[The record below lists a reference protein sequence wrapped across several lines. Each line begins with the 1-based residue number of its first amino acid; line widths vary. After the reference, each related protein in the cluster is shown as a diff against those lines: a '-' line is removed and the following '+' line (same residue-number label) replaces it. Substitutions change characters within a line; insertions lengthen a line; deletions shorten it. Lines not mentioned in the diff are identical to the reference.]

1 MTHRQFNVDTLN
13 TALWWGN
20 TASIDPVAT
29 VDQKYLMFQ
38 FQGVWYMLCL
48 KNGLL
53 PAPRIFTKLM
63 KPVYI
68 IFTEKKGTPSY
79 ELFEWLL
86 LGGWYFWEECKH
98 TVINTCDLLIKLEFS
113 IHRLDKSQLI
123 PVQKIEY
130 LGFALD
136 SKSMTVSLTDIKQQ
150 NIKTL
155 IDETLQTAK
164 QNT

>member
-1 MTHRQFNVDTLN
+1 M
-13 TALWWGN
+13 
-20 TASIDPVAT
+20 AT

-79 ELFEWLL
+79 ELFE
-86 LGGWYFWEECKH
+86 
-98 TVINTCDLLIKLEFS
+98 
-113 IHRLDKSQLI
+113 
-123 PVQKIEY
+123 
-130 LGFALD
+130 
-136 SKSMTVSLTDIKQQ
+136 
-150 NIKTL
+150 
-155 IDETLQTAK
+155 
-164 QNT
+164 